1 MKIDLERPFIDG
13 MSPIGGASAPAPS
26 AKKTEGGFGTAFA
39 EAISELGDTAREA
52 DAAADGL
59 VDGSVDMHEALVTME
74 KADIMLKLG
83 TTVRNKLLDAYQQL
97 MSSGSG

>member
-1 MKIDLERPFIDG
+1 MKVGLERPFIDG
-13 MSPIGGASAPAPS
+13 MRPIGGAAAPTPS
-26 AKKTEGGFGTAFA
+26 VKKSEGGFGTAFA
-39 EAISELGDTAREA
+39 EAVSELGETARQA
-52 DAAADGL
+52 DVAADGL
-59 VDGSVDMHEALVTME
+59 VEGTVDMHEALVTME

>member
-1 MKIDLERPFIDG
+1 MKVNLERPFIDG
-13 MSPIGGASAPAPS
+13 MSPIGGAAAPAPS
-26 AKKTEGGFGTAFA
+26 VKKAEGGFGVAFA
-39 EAISELGDTAREA
+39 EAISEIGETARQA
-52 DAAADGL
+52 DVAADGL
-59 VDGSVDMHEALVTME
+59 VEGTVDMHEALVTME